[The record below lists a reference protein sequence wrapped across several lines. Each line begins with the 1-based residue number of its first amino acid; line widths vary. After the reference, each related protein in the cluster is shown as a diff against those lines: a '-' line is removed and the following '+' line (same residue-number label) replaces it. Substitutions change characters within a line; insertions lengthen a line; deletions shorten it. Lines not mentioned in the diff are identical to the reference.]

1 MTIYKQKEYSTDLYN
16 RIMKVPDKVSAAIM
30 SRLYES
36 AKSSLS
42 GSGVKKILFLGVGT
56 GRLELPFAKYCIGKN
71 VNCQFTAVDISEKML
86 TGFKQQIS
94 GLKLKDLHIDI
105 KTQSL
110 EEFCSIEDEQFDLVF
125 CLFTLHLVFD
135 WEKCLYNIL
144 SKRLKIGGRLVLGE
158 EIGDISL
165 MEGNFSRHPIV
176 GGGNDPEF
184 IKFWKTYYD
193 ELMKKGWFRVN
204 NLAFSDYAPLNYRL
218 AMLRGDKFV
227 DTEEIRFFWKN
238 TTTKY
243 GDWLDI
249 VGNKKKVFSQFEEA
263 PVNVSREIVRKL
275 AQQVKTDKIITRT
288 EGHNFYVIKKEQKFD
303 PSLRI
308 SSFQSKS
315 SFFNMFPP
323 YGSKLE
329 EGYAPDYIERNYL
342 YNFFRLY
349 FRCYDSVLIS
359 NVSWLPGFPNPSL
372 GSVNKDNLFL
382 LNVRGSDKQKITEGI
397 LHNYAEY
404 LSSFMQGDDIGLS
417 KVVFKEM
424 SRIPLF
430 ILVEVDGAEEEII
443 LTETPDRLSFWLHIK
458 LPEKKDAR
466 INKNNLRKGLR
477 NVYPNSFN
485 GVSWHSP
492 IVEKW
497 IELKKW
503 HSLGSAEKLMGNDS
517 KTIPSFRFIGREGLL
532 GKDKDAEAK
541 VLGKLAVGARH
552 LANALLTGATT
563 LRSAIFVP
571 SVSLD
576 HKTPGKNE
584 HQNIALHGTLVFL
597 GRGEMAPL
605 NYIFQDEEI
614 IHFINLFGLKYSV
627 LEWGRLTATEVNRHA
642 ANSAVSAIMARNMSH
657 NIGSHALWHIIDAIR
672 SRLSVFSEEQIDAL
686 RAGKIA
692 FTDAQIDA
700 LKTGVTAFSGKQVE
714 DFLSYIRERMGF
726 IALMGTGKPTWAIDY
741 KLGDVLETFNQQVA
755 LHENIVRTEIDD
767 LPRGKGE
774 DSWGKWGFSVKCLA
788 REKAEIPH
796 GLFGCH
802 ALFNILENIVRNT
815 YKHDLAAIRRLKKTS
830 GSNPE
835 FVVTLEESPEHT
847 DYLKIT
853 IKDNLK
859 AANNKKIK
867 KLNLALKESFID
879 GDGNFNNHFLGM
891 KEMKA
896 NAAFLRMFA
905 PSAID
910 ADIVPPI
917 LAIEEENGGLAH
929 TIYLGKPKELL
940 VVCRAES
947 FRGKSLDKIK
957 LKLGQDGILLLSLE
971 ELINIFKDNKSLKIT
986 HKLLVYDSSLENK
999 ITELSSRLPF
1009 RRVPWGAGL
1018 IGKILFD
1025 TGGFVLLSWE
1035 KWLKTFLPKDR
1046 NSEGLM
1052 LDWKGS
1058 ADMPGDYMFS
1068 AQSPNI
1074 ITHDR
1079 KTSKA
1084 VGRDWRYFD
1093 TFTSIDSRLSTLLW
1107 TIRKN
1112 ADVKL
1117 FLQLKESCL
1126 ARVVVIDERIWKA
1139 GAREIEYCKSEG
1151 NKKIAIRD
1159 IWKNRQV
1166 YFFDHKAFIEG
1177 EDDGEGFVKSLCK
1190 IKPDMLII
1198 HQGVIDRRVS
1208 FLAKR
1213 RAEGEFQRNWTKIV
1227 STVSR
1232 VVIDSDRGEPEM
1244 VKDIQ
1249 GYYLDFTDLNQILIE
1264 DAENNLGK
1272 HLLVNM
1278 IAALRRN
1285 K

>member
-1 MTIYKQKEYSTDLYN
+1 MTIYQQKEYSADLYN
-16 RIMKVPDKVSAAIM
+16 KIMKMPVKTRAEII

-36 AKSSLS
+36 AKSSLG

-56 GRLELPFAKYCIGKN
+56 GRLELPFAQYCIGKN

-86 TGFKQQIS
+86 TGFKRQIS
-94 GLKLKDLHIDI
+94 RLKLEDQYIDI

-110 EEFCSIEDEQFDLVF
+110 EEFCAIGEEQFDLVF
-125 CLFTLHLVFD
+125 CLFTLHLLFD
-135 WEKCLYNIL
+135 WEKCLYSIL

-158 EIGDISL
+158 EIGDMSL

-176 GGGNDPEF
+176 GGKNDPEF
-184 IKFWKTYYD
+184 IKFWKTYHN

-218 AMLRGDKFV
+218 AMLRGDRFV
-227 DTEEIRFFWKN
+227 STEEIRFFWEN
-238 TTTKY
+238 ATTKY
-243 GDWLDI
+243 RDWLDI
-249 VGNKKKVFSQFEEA
+249 IGNKKKVFSQFEEA
-263 PVNVSREIVRKL
+263 PINVSREIARKL
-275 AQQVKTDKIITRT
+275 TQQVKADKIIKRT
-288 EGHNFYVIKKEQKFD
+288 EGHNFYVIKKEQEFD
-303 PSLRI
+303 PSIRI

-315 SFFNMFPP
+315 SFFNMFPT
-323 YGSKLE
+323 YGSKPDE
-329 EGYAPDYIERNYL
+329 SYAPDYIERNYL

-359 NVSWLPGFPNPSL
+359 NVSWLPGFPDPSL
-372 GSVNKDNLFL
+372 GSVNNENLFL
-382 LNVRGSDKQKITEGI
+382 LNVRGIDKQKITERI

-430 ILVEVDGAEEEII
+430 ILVEVDGKKEEII

-458 LPEKKDAR
+458 LPEKIGTEISK
-466 INKNNLRKGLR
+466 NKPGKGLR
-477 NVYPNSFN
+477 NIYPNSFN
-485 GVSWHSP
+485 GASWHSP
-492 IVEKW
+492 IIEKW

-503 HSLGSAEKLMGNDS
+503 HSLVNAEKLMGNDS
-517 KTIPSFRFIGREGLL
+517 KSIPSFRFIGREGLL
-532 GKDKDAEAK
+532 GKDKDAETT
-541 VLGKLAVGARH
+541 VLGKLAVGAKH
-552 LANALLTGATT
+552 LANALLTGETT

-576 HKTPGKNE
+576 HKVAGKDE

-597 GRGEMAPL
+597 GRGEIAPL

-627 LEWGRLTATEVNRHA
+627 LEWGRLTATEVNKHA

-672 SRLSVFSEEQIDAL
+672 AQLSVFSEEQIRAL
-686 RAGKIA
+686 RAGKI
-692 FTDAQIDA
+692 FFKKEQINA

-741 KLGDVLETFNQQVA
+741 KLGDVLDTFNQQTA

-767 LPRGKGE
+767 LPRRKGE
-774 DSWGKWGFSVKCLA
+774 DSWEKWGFSVKCAA

-802 ALFNILENIVRNT
+802 AFFNILENIVRNT
-815 YKHDLAAIRRLKKTS
+815 YKHDLPAIKRLQKTS
-830 GSNPE
+830 GGKPK
-835 FVVTLEESPEHT
+835 FIVTLEESQEHK
-847 DYLKIT
+847 DYHKIT

-859 AANNKKIK
+859 AANSKKLK
-867 KLNLALKESFID
+867 KLNFALKESFID
-879 GDGNFNNHFLGM
+879 SDGNFNNHFLGM

-910 ADIVPPI
+910 ADIIPPI
-917 LAIEEENGGLAH
+917 LAIEEKNGGLAH

-940 VVCRAES
+940 VVYRAES
-947 FRGKSLDKIK
+947 FSGKSLDK
-957 LKLGQDGILLLSLE
+957 LKIRLGQDGILLLSLG
-971 ELINIFKDNKSLKIT
+971 ELVNIFKDNKSLKIT

-999 ITELSSRLPF
+999 ITEFSSRLPF

-1018 IGKILFD
+1018 IDKILFD
-1025 TGGFVLLSWE
+1025 ADGLVLLSWK
-1035 KWLKTFLPKDR
+1035 KWLKIFLPKDR
-1046 NSEGLM
+1046 NSQGLK

-1058 ADMPGDYMFS
+1058 VGMPGDQLFS
-1068 AQSPNI
+1068 KLSPNV
-1074 ITHDR
+1074 ITHDK
-1079 KTSKA
+1079 KTSKD
-1084 VGRDWRYFD
+1084 VGGDGCYFD

-1112 ADVKL
+1112 ADEKL
-1117 FLQLKESCL
+1117 FLQIKESCL

-1139 GAREIEYCKSEG
+1139 GAREIEYCKTEG
-1151 NKKIAIRD
+1151 DKKIAIKD
-1159 IWKNRQV
+1159 IWTNRQV
-1166 YFFDHKAFIEG
+1166 YFLDHKEFIEG
-1177 EDDGEGFVKSLCK
+1177 EGESFIKSLGR
-1190 IKPDMLII
+1190 IKPDVLII

-1208 FLAKR
+1208 FLAKK

-1232 VVIDSDRGEPEM
+1232 IVIDSDRGEPEM
-1244 VKDIQ
+1244 AKDIQ
-1249 GYYLDFTDLNQILIE
+1249 GFYLDFTDLNQILIE
-1264 DAENNLGK
+1264 DAVNNLGK